1 MKKVWFDSDG
11 RALCAQRGDMN
22 AIGPEGSIL
31 MDVAGD
37 RDINRIALIDGEV
50 VDRQLMTIVADR
62 TIIRADGE
70 DAAHLSGIAQG
81 AALLID
87 GQMLPAQQD
96 LFALTS
102 AQPCHRIIEPALG
115 HYGPLVQI
123 QFQTA
128 ADIAVAVR
136 KARDARLAACDWTQ
150 ALDAPLSDQ
159 VRAAWQAYRQTL
171 RDLPAAQPAVT
182 IETVIWPSLPAN

>member
-1 MKKVWFDSDG
+1 MKVWFDSDG

-22 AIGPEGSIL
+22 ATGPEGSIL

-37 RDINRIALIDGEV
+37 SDINRIALIDGEV

-62 TIIRADGE
+62 TIIRADGQ
-70 DAAHLSGIAQG
+70 DATHLSGIAQG

-87 GQMLPAQQD
+87 GQMFPAQHD

-123 QFQTA
+123 QFQTGE
-128 ADIAVAVR
+128 DIAVAVR

-150 ALDAPLSDQ
+150 ALDAPLSEQ

-171 RDLPAAQPAVT
+171 RDLPAAQPTAT

>member
-1 MKKVWFDSDG
+1 MKVWFDSDG
-11 RALCAQRGDMN
+11 RALCAQRGDIN
-22 AIGPEGSIL
+22 ATGPEGSIL

-62 TIIRADGE
+62 TIIRADGQ

-87 GQMLPAQQD
+87 GQMFPAQHD

-128 ADIAVAVR
+128 EVIVAAVR
-136 KARDARLAACDWTQ
+136 KERDARLAACDWTGNST
-150 ALDAPLSDQ
+150 ARLNDAQ
-159 VRAAWQAYRQTL
+159 RAAWASYRDAL
-171 RDLPAAQPAVT
+171 FDLPATQPSAT
-182 IETVIWPSLPAN
+182 IETAIWPTKPGE